1 MYYNGSKTMKNR
13 RKLISIIVSW
23 REKSTLHYTT
33 PTILR
38 FPSFQDFHQG
48 SQKYPRCNQ
57 KIHATIEAKL
67 KGKQSLLTHC
77 KKDWVWQMLRDGVL
91 L

>member
-1 MYYNGSKTMKNR
+1 MDPRQSKIDANLFQLLWVEGR
-13 RKLISIIVSW
+13 SQHW
-23 REKSTLHYTT
+23 AT

-48 SQKYPRCNQ
+48 SQKHPRCNQ
-57 KIHATIEAKL
+57 KLHATIEARP